1 MTTPDTLKAENGS
14 SLLTRLLNEG
24 NIISITQGKLLIK
37 ASSGLEVPSSWL
49 KQHELLLIR
58 DICLALNITAFR
70 YISYSTGSYGTK
82 KSQGVTLQ
90 FNNIK
95 TNDEAYV
102 VYNANLKRARTGKR
116 GKKGEPLPEKQFIV
130 SEKSSFYK
138 FWCSTGLP
146 LPRSLSKFYE
156 CMGKLKPLI
165 FTGQVDF
172 NNRITGKKLSLLE
185 ISYQQIVDKKSNP
198 LSGKVNANLTAKEQ
212 LRFRQGTAKTSLSL
226 TAKHIE
232 LDHIQPGF
240 PPNQSTGASK
250 CGNTVIRKKDI
261 RKAISSDITPVN
273 NSNNKE
279 VGGYENGVISPVDF
293 QDVKHDRPEDQSVD
307 EWLQNW
313 EVAFTA
319 EEFQRVMN
327 AGNKNAFDNCSL
339 DKAS

>member
-1 MTTPDTLKAENGS
+1 MKTLSTLKAENGS
-14 SLLTRLLNEG
+14 SFLTKLLNNG
-24 NIISITQGKLLIK
+24 DQISIVQGKLLIK
-37 ASSGLEVPSSWL
+37 PSSGLAVTNDWL
-49 KQHELLLIR
+49 KQHEPLLIR
-58 DICLALNITAFR
+58 DICLTLNITAFR
-70 YISYSTGSYGTK
+70 YISYSTGSYGSK
-82 KSQGVTLQ
+82 KSQGITLQ

-95 TNDEAYV
+95 TNDEAYI

-156 CMGKLKPLI
+156 CMGKLKSLI

-185 ISYQQIVDKKSNP
+185 ISYQQIVDKKSIA
-198 LSGKVNANLTAKEQ
+198 LSGKINANLTAKEP
-212 LRFRQGTAKTSLSL
+212 LIFRQGTAKTSLSF
-226 TAKHIE
+226 TAKDIDLGHTYIE
-232 LDHIQPGF
+232 LA
-240 PPNQSTGASK
+240 PNQSKGASK

-261 RKAISSDITPVN
+261 REAINSDITPTN

-279 VGGYENGVISPVDF
+279 IDDYENGVIPPVDF
-293 QDVKHDRPEDQSVD
+293 QDVKHERPENQTVD

-313 EVAFTA
+313 ENAFTP
-319 EEFQRVMN
+319 EEFQRVMS
-327 AGNKNAFDNCSL
+327 AGKKSAFDNCSL